1 MGLRAGGV
9 GLLKKDLLQGL
20 TDSIQ
25 ERYEQLSATHGS
37 PTGHWRKVSAPL
49 PLHMASQ
56 KVAYFAIFTGKT
68 VIYAL
73 FASIHRGEEKR
84 VRGSGGCK

>member
-1 MGLRAGGV
+1 MAIPNDGV
-9 GLLKKDLLQGL
+9 G
-20 TDSIQ
+20 
-25 ERYEQLSATHGS
+25 S
-37 PTGHWRKVSAPL
+37 PSS
-49 PLHMASQ
+49 LHMASQ

-84 VRGSGGCK
+84 ARDRGGCKG

>member
-1 MGLRAGGV
+1 
-9 GLLKKDLLQGL
+9 
-20 TDSIQ
+20 
-25 ERYEQLSATHGS
+25 
-37 PTGHWRKVSAPL
+37 
-49 PLHMASQ
+49 MASQ

>member
-1 MGLRAGGV
+1 MAISNDGV
-9 GLLKKDLLQGL
+9 ENP
-20 TDSIQ
+20 S
-25 ERYEQLSATHGS
+25 S
-37 PTGHWRKVSAPL
+37 
-49 PLHMASQ
+49 LHMASQ

-73 FASIHRGEEKR
+73 FASIRRGEEKR